1 MYKFVYN
8 GCFELYMYVVH
19 KIYVR
24 KYHKII
30 QYNIKSNFM
39 YGRIKDGII
48 LLFYYFYF
56 ISQIS
61 TINMHGFNN

>member
-1 MYKFVYN
+1 
-8 GCFELYMYVVH
+8 MYVVH
-19 KIYVR
+19 KMCVW

-39 YGRIKDGII
+39 DGGVMDII

-56 ISQIS
+56 ISP
-61 TINMHGFNN
+61 NAHNKYAWL